1 MEQKLEAF
9 RDKIGERFVGK
20 AEVTELALCCFLA
33 GGHILLEDVPGV
45 GKTTLARSFASLM
58 GLSFGRIQFT
68 PDTMPSDVTG
78 LSVYNMKT
86 GEFEHREGAVMKH
99 LILADELNRTSPK
112 TQAAL
117 LEAMAEAQVTV
128 DGKSYP
134 LPQPFMVI
142 ATQNPMGFTG
152 TFPLPEAQ
160 MDRFMM
166 RLSIGYPSD
175 KEELQIANMHLTGQ
189 TQIKETQALLS
200 PEEAMQ
206 LREKV
211 QSVEFRENVLS
222 YAQNIVKATR
232 TSEEFSLGASPRA
245 LVHLTQAA
253 RAKAFLEGR
262 EYVTPD
268 DIKKTAIPVLAH
280 RLILSM
286 EAKLKNKDA
295 SEILKSLILTVKVPM
310 D

>member
-99 LILADELNRTSPK
+99 LILADELNRTSPT
-112 TQAAL
+112 TQAPL

-128 DGKSYP
+128 DDKSYP

-142 ATQNPMGFTG
+142 ATQNPMGFTR
-152 TFPLPEAQ
+152 TFPLPEAK

-211 QSVEFRENVLS
+211 QFVEFRDNVLS

-280 RLILSM
+280 RLIPSM